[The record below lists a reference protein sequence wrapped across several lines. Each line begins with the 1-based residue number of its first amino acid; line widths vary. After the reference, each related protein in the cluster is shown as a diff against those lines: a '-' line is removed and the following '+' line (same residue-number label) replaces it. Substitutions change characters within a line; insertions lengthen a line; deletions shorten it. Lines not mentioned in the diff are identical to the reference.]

1 MGAFDDLIPSR
12 ASSGAFDDLI
22 PKSKTQDDF
31 NREVLAEMPWAQRQ
45 LVGAGGALYK
55 GYQGVKG
62 LFGGDVDQAGV
73 RSADVAGEEAPI
85 GSMVGEIAK
94 YAPVALAGTAVLPT
108 AAGSAVLGALYDPTG
123 HRGMSALTE
132 GAFGAGG
139 ALIGKAIPRIAGSV
153 VGNNVQRL
161 RELMGGEKSAR
172 YYGGADKASEAL
184 KKIVGV
190 DNEVAA
196 SRMLREAGDVRSAQ
210 ALANMPNAENMA
222 VLDKLMRSDAGI
234 AASADPLEAAKFYNS
249 QAARQAA
256 ARSGVMEQMAR
267 GSTAED
273 TAIARDLFSKLSAAE
288 MVPIRESILGKI
300 RQTGKTLDE
309 ILPELSQKEAAYVSA
324 LQNQGRMATEAAQQ
338 GVLATGQRAADSQ
351 LIRNLPEGNF
361 PRDPSI
367 VQPTGAPRGAFP
379 VDGMPRVPPRYA
391 PNVGPQAQFASAADE
406 LGGIAS
412 SARTEADALRA
423 QISALPSAFT
433 AAPVRQA
440 VESMATGLNAT
451 KRNVAS
457 KLAEELRIAGDDPVK
472 LAEIRAMTI
481 NTLIPDLVDGSNAQ
495 KAAAAA
501 LTDIKKV
508 IDKQLGD
515 EFVTRYL
522 EPYSKKLEYRSSL
535 ELADKL
541 RDLQQN
547 QPKTFLKVMQG
558 NDPELVKQY
567 GNWDTIKQA
576 LGERRFGKAEGV
588 AKAMQTDRNLKDM
601 AKSPEAKSAVKSLL
615 ANESVTRHLPN
626 LLNRYVV
633 LLNTAVEA
641 GEMKINKGMYR
652 ELEQA
657 VRNPAKMAELI
668 DMLPPEQRSKMIGY
682 ASQLGKT
689 VPVASAAYSEQV
701 RK

>member
-22 PKSKTQDDF
+22 PKQKTQDDF

-62 LFGGDVDQAGV
+62 LFGGEVDQAGV
-73 RSADVAGEEAPI
+73 RAADVAGEEAPI

-94 YAPVALAGTAVLPT
+94 YAPVALAGTAVLP
-108 AAGSAVLGALYDPTG
+108 AAAASAVLGFVYDPTG
-123 HRGMSALTE
+123 NRMSSAAQE

-139 ALIGKAIPRIAGSV
+139 ALIGKAIPRVAGSV
-153 VGNNVQRL
+153 GNSIQRL
-161 RELMGGEKSAR
+161 RELIGGEKSAR
-172 YYGGADKASEAL
+172 YYGGADKASDAL

-190 DNEVAA
+190 DNQVAA

-210 ALANMPNAENMA
+210 ALADMPNAENMA
-222 VLDKLMRSDAGI
+222 VLDKLMRSDAGV
-234 AASADPLEAAKFYNS
+234 AAAADPIEAANLYNA

-256 ARSGVMEQMAR
+256 GRTEVMEQMAR

-273 TAIARDLFSKLSAAE
+273 SAIARDLFSKMSAAE
-288 MVPIRESILGKI
+288 LVPIRDSILGKI

-309 ILPELSQKEAAYVSA
+309 ILPELSQKEAMYVSA

-338 GVLATGQRAADSQ
+338 GVLATGQRAADGQ

-391 PNVGPQAQFASAADE
+391 PNVGPQSQFAAAADE
-406 LGGIAS
+406 LGGVAS
-412 SARTEADALRA
+412 AARTEADALRA
-423 QISALPSAFT
+423 QISALPSSFT
-433 AAPVRQA
+433 AAPVRNA
-440 VESMATGLNAT
+440 VDSMATGLNAT

-547 QPKTFLKVMQG
+547 QPKMFLKVMQG

-588 AKAMQTDRNLKDM
+588 AKSMQVDRDLKDM
-601 AKSPEAKSAVKSLL
+601 AKSPEAKAAVKSLL
-615 ANESVTRHLPN
+615 ANESMTRHLPN

-633 LLNTAVEA
+633 LMNTAVEA

-682 ASQLGKT
+682 AAELGKAA
-689 VPVASAAYSEQV
+689 PVAAAAYGEQV